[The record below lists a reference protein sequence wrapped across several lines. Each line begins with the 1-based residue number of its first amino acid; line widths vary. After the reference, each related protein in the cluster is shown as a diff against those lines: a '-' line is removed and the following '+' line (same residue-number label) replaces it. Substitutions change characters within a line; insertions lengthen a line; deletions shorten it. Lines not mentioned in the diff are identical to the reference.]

1 MATTPATYNIR
12 PQRRADY
19 QFSLALKDSDGVP
32 INLTGWEILAQVW
45 NKRRVTKIGDFQV
58 TVTDPVNGEVDLLLP
73 YAVTDELPNEA
84 YYDVMLI
91 SPNGLR
97 EYYLEGVV
105 RASQG
110 YTAPSEP

>member
-19 QFSLALKDSDGVP
+19 QFGLSIKDSDGLPVD
-32 INLTGWEILAQVW
+32 LTGWQVLAQVW
-45 NKRRVTKIGDFQV
+45 SKKRAYKVGDF
-58 TVTDPVNGEVDLLLP
+58 TVTFTDAPNGRVDLLLP
-73 YAVTDELPNEA
+73 HSVTEELPAEA

-91 SPNGLR
+91 DLNGLR

-105 RASQG
+105 RASEG
-110 YTAPSEP
+110 YTAPV

>member
-19 QFSLALKDSDGVP
+19 QFGLALKDSDGNP
-32 INLTGWEILAQVW
+32 IDLTGWQVLAQVW
-45 NKRRVTKIGDFQV
+45 SKRRTYKIGDFEV
-58 TVTDPVNGEVDLLLP
+58 TLPDAPEGRVDLMLP
-73 YAVTDELPNEA
+73 HTITDDLPAEA

-91 SPNGLR
+91 DPNGLR

-105 RASQG
+105 RASEG
-110 YTAPSEP
+110 YTTPA